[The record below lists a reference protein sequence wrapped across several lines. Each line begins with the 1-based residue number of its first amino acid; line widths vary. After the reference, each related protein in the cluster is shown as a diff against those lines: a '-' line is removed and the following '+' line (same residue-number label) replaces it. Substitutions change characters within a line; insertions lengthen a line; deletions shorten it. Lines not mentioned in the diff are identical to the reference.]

1 MMKNFV
7 CQGFQASGIAA
18 GIKKNNQADFGLI
31 VSEVPAVVAGV
42 FTRNRVQ
49 AAPVVLD
56 RKRVQRRR
64 CQAVVVNAGNANCC
78 TGVQGMADAM
88 ETGRLVADALSIHE
102 DSVLVAST
110 GVIGQPMPMD
120 RVRAAVPALVAAL
133 SGDGIPALAAA
144 IMTTDLVPKMAVRHG
159 QVEGTPYTVVAVAK
173 GSGMIR
179 PDMATM
185 LCFVLTDASIGGQ
198 TLQAML
204 SGAVDRS
211 FNRITVDGDTST
223 NDTVLLLAN
232 GLSGAAIDTPARIE
246 SFQQVLDALLLDL
259 ATMIVK
265 DGEGAT
271 KLVTIT
277 VKGAAT
283 IAHAR
288 QVADT
293 VASSNLVKTAFFGQD
308 ANWGRILAAAGRA
321 GVFLDPDKIDVFF
334 NDVQMVQGGIG
345 CGAAAEA
352 EATRV
357 LKTPEFCVTLDLNM
371 GSAGASVL
379 TCDFSIEYV
388 KINAD
393 YRS

>member
-185 LCFVLTDASIGGQ
+185 LCFALTDASIGGQ